1 MVTLKKEEEGNF
13 TSVTIHRE
21 EWMDIA
27 ETLLKRAKNGVRP
40 NKRQSRK
47 MGGISSHFFI
57 NAPNLY
63 LEYEIYYYI
72 KAAEAF
78 RIIGKWFDAAKCYQQ
93 AALTQKFIASQQPTH
108 KINFKNN
115 NNNHERQFF
124 LSAAILFCQSC
135 EVTTYN

>member
-1 MVTLKKEEEGNF
+1 M
-13 TSVTIHRE
+13 
-21 EWMDIA
+21 
-27 ETLLKRAKNGVRP
+27 
-40 NKRQSRK
+40 
-47 MGGISSHFFI
+47 
-57 NAPNLY
+57 
-63 LEYEIYYYI
+63 EYEIYYYI

-124 LSAAILFCQSC
+124 LSAATLFCQSA
-135 EVTTYN
+135 TYMNRVEYGLGEDDWSKSLLF